1 MINFGDQLGNLLV
14 CESDRIYTFSD
25 EDLLFLDKETMKLSH
40 RINLGA
46 EIASIGVNGDIYIL
60 TKNSDFMVYSVDGK
74 QI

>member
-1 MINFGDQLGNLLV
+1 
-14 CESDRIYTFSD
+14 
-25 EDLLFLDKETMKLSH
+25 MKLSH